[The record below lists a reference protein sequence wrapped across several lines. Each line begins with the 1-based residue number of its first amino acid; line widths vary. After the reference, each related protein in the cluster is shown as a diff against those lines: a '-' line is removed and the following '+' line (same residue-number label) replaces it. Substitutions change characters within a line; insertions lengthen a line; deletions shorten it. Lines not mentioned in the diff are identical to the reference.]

1 MALSRRTRPILLE
14 LDLTQPLIQT
24 EPDDPL
30 GKLRS
35 RGKPRLAKV
44 MRALDEAGDDPRVVG
59 LVAKIGGKHLE
70 LAIAQEIRQAVT
82 RFNATGKPTVAWAE
96 TFGDDGNGTVPYF
109 LASGFSEVW
118 MQPTGEL
125 GLMGV
130 MTEVTFLRG
139 ALDLIGV
146 EPQLDRRYE
155 YKNAWDRIMRTEFS
169 DAHHEA
175 ADRLVESAWETIVA
189 AIGTSRGL
197 THEQVLATA
206 DNAPLSADE
215 ALESKLIDRSGYRDE
230 VYADVRRRVGPDVQL
245 LFASRWSKKT
255 ALPQKVS
262 AAVTS
267 RNQPV
272 VALVE
277 GHGTIVSGASRR
289 APIDGQQ
296 MGSDTVS
303 AALRVARMDDKVRA
317 VLFRVDSPG
326 GSAIASDTIW
336 REVTLLREAGKPVV
350 VSMGTVAGSG
360 GYYIACPAD
369 VIVAQSTTITGSIG
383 VVGGKAVVSGLM
395 EKVGL
400 STGAVSRGARA
411 RMYSSRV
418 GFTENDREKVSLF
431 LDRVYDDFVGK
442 VSAGR
447 SMTRDEVHAIAKGRV
462 WTGADG
468 AKNGLVDALGGVK
481 EALAIARD
489 RAGLDDKAPLVPA
502 VRIPLIKKLGS
513 PKSTDDPRAASMST
527 SLGGW
532 GDLASIATSLGLPA
546 AGPLM
551 MTDLRLR

>member
-1 MALSRRTRPILLE
+1 MALSRRSHPILLE

-24 EPDDPL
+24 EPDDPV

-59 LVAKIGGKHLE
+59 LIAKIGGKHLE
-70 LAIAQEIRQAVT
+70 LAIAQEIRQAVV
-82 RFNATGKPTVAWAE
+82 RFGASGKPTVAWAE

-139 ALDLIGV
+139 ALDLLGV

-197 THEQVLATA
+197 TQEQVLAIA
-206 DNAPLSADE
+206 DNAPLSAEE
-215 ALESKLIDRSGYRDE
+215 ALESKLVDRSGYRDE
-230 VYADVRRRVGPDVQL
+230 VYTDVRRRVGPDVQL

-255 ALPQKVS
+255 PLPKKVS

-296 MGSDTVS
+296 MGSDTIS
-303 AALRVARMDDKVRA
+303 AALRTARMDDKVRA

-336 REVTLLREAGKPVV
+336 REVALLRETGKPVV
-350 VSMGTVAGSG
+350 VSMGAVAGSG

-369 VIVAQSTTITGSIG
+369 VIVAQATTITGSIG
-383 VVGGKAVVSGLM
+383 VVGGKAVVAGLM

-418 GFTENDREKVSLF
+418 GFTEGDREKVSLF

-468 AKNGLVDALGGVK
+468 AKNGLVDSLGGMK
-481 EALAIARD
+481 EALTIARE
-489 RAGLDDKAPLVPA
+489 RTGLDEKAPLMPA

-513 PKSTDDPRAASMST
+513 PKSTEDPRAVSMST

-532 GDLASIATSLGLPA
+532 GDLTSIATSLGLPT